1 MRKTILMLAALAAV
15 AGAPLSPHAAN
26 PIRVMLLDGAN
37 NHDWKAT
44 SPVLVKIL
52 DEAGIFKTTR
62 VTVDNADL
70 SAFAPDWSQYDVV
83 VLNYNTG
90 IAGDAPEWPV
100 ETKRAFERYVSGGGG
115 LVSVHAADNGF
126 AKWPEFNE
134 MIGVGGWGNRD
145 EKSGPLWYFKNDK
158 LVKDEAPGKAGT
170 HAARLPFQVTV
181 RNASHAIV
189 SGLPPVW
196 MHHNDE
202 LYATLRGPGK
212 NMTVLATAYSDQ
224 TSRDE
229 PMLITVTYG
238 KGRIFHTAEGHDVA
252 AMSSIDFVTTMQRGT
267 EWAATGHVTV
277 KVPAAFPTAR
287 DAVVY
292 RADLMRMDPALTK
305 K

>member
-1 MRKTILMLAALAAV
+1 MRKTILTLTIVAVVAA
-15 AGAPLSPHAAN
+15 GLSPRAQSKA
-26 PIRVMLLDGAN
+26 IRVMLLDGAN

-44 SPVLVKIL
+44 SPVMMKIL
-52 DEAGIFKTTR
+52 DEAGIFKATR

-70 SAFAPDWSQYDVV
+70 NTFTPEWSQYDVV

-90 IAGDAPEWPV
+90 ITGDAPEWPA

-145 EKSGPLWYFKNDK
+145 EKSGPLWYFKNDA
-158 LVKDEAPGKAGT
+158 LVKDDSPGRAGT
-170 HAARLPFQVTV
+170 HGARLPFQVTV
-181 RNASHAIV
+181 RSTSHPIT
-189 SGLPPVW
+189 SGLPTAW

-229 PMLITVTYG
+229 PMLMAVTYG
-238 KGRIFHTAEGHDVA
+238 KGRVFHTAEGHDVA
-252 AMSSIDFVTTMQRGT
+252 AMSSIDFVTTLQRGT
-267 EWAATGHVTV
+267 EWAATGRVTV
-277 KVPAAFPTAR
+277 KLPPAFPTER

-292 RADLMRMDPALTK
+292 RADLMRMDPALK

>member
-1 MRKTILMLAALAAV
+1 MLV
-15 AGAPLSPHAAN
+15 
-26 PIRVMLLDGAN
+26 DGAN

-44 SPVLVKIL
+44 SPVLTKIL
-52 DEAGIFKTTR
+52 DEAGVFTTTR
-62 VTVDNADL
+62 VTVDNAEL
-70 SAFAPDWSQYDVV
+70 NSFAPDWSRYDVV

-90 IAGDAPEWPV
+90 IAGDAPEWVP
-100 ETKRAFERYVSGGGG
+100 ETKKSFERFVAGGGG

-126 AKWPEFNE
+126 ARWPEFNE

-145 EKSGPLWYFKNDK
+145 ERSGPLWYFKNDR
-158 LVKDEAPGKAGT
+158 LVKDESPGKAGT

-181 RNASHAIV
+181 RAAAHPITK
-189 SGLPPVW
+189 GLPSRW

-229 PMLITVTYG
+229 PMLMTVTYG

-252 AMSSIDFVTTMQRGT
+252 AMSSVDFVTTLQRGT
-267 EWAATGHVTV
+267 EWAATGQVTQ
-277 KVPAAFPTAR
+277 KIPAAFPT
-287 DAVVY
+287 DPNAVAY
-292 RADLMRMDPALTK
+292 RADIMRMEPK
-305 K
+305 R